1 VGTITVVP
9 NEVQHSERQL
19 SQRFSWT
26 ALTLAIVAGSTD
38 GIGYLLLTHIFTSH
52 MSGNT
57 VAQTLYVASGQ
68 WREAWRHFEP
78 IVVFFFGIVIGLIAS
93 DALTS
98 AKIARMFAVVA
109 SMEAALLLAFVFL
122 AHPAQQ
128 WMVVFPAGAMGIQ
141 NAMLRRVGHHRVRT
155 TFVTGMLTNAAQG
168 LVEAV
173 GARLTRAEDARE
185 KLSDFYFYGAI
196 WLLFALGGIAGA
208 FIELTFGSSALW
220 LPVAALLVL
229 IGCDLIAPFAA
240 APASNEEQG
249 SAA

>member
-1 VGTITVVP
+1 MGTITVVS
-9 NEVQHSERQL
+9 EHVQHSERQL
-19 SQRFSWT
+19 SQRYSWI
-26 ALTLAIVAGSTD
+26 ALTLANVAGSTD
-38 GIGYLLLTHIFTSH
+38 GIGYLLLAHIFTSH

-78 IVVFFFGIVIGLIAS
+78 IVVFFFGIVLGIGVS

-98 AKIARMFAVVA
+98 AKIARMFTIVA
-109 SMEAALLLAFVFL
+109 SMEAALLLAFIFL

-128 WMVVFPAGAMGIQ
+128 WMVIFPAGAMGIQ

-173 GARLTRAEDARE
+173 GARLARRDDAGA
-185 KLSDFYFYGAI
+185 KLRDFCFYGGI

-208 FIELTFGSSALW
+208 LIELHLGPVALW
-220 LPVAALLVL
+220 LPVAALLLL
-229 IGCDLIAPFAA
+229 IGRDFVAPFTAV
-240 APASNEEQG
+240 PASGEQQG